1 MSNCLRKNLS
11 IPEYQRPYKW
21 GVQNITDLLLDI
33 EHAISENRLYTDFK
47 YRVGTIILHKDGN
60 TLHVVDGQQR
70 IISLTLLNHYLDAE
84 FDNSI
89 LQDIYTDNITLRHIN
104 ENYQCI
110 KEWFSLRKNEKIEA
124 FTNAMKDILEVV
136 IIYVD
141 KESEAFQLFDSQN
154 TRGRALDPHDL
165 LKAYHLREMR
175 GNTYDME
182 YAVNKWEEKNVVQI
196 RELFRD
202 YLFPVWNWSR
212 GRKTWTFT
220 DKDIDTYKGVS
231 IDCPYTFARRTYKAM
246 PYFQITEP
254 FVSGSDF
261 FEMVDHY
268 LQLMKII
275 ESELTSKSEFDE
287 IRPYLEM
294 NNCSIGMKH
303 VRKLYKASI
312 LLYYDRFHE
321 FDPLALKKLF
331 MWAFMLRIELNNLSF
346 DSINKYA
353 IGDGIFN
360 NKPVFS
366 MITQA
371 RKHTEIGNTIINIP
385 NSKELSYNNCVEER
399 QMLHELLTN
408 MKHKGF

>member
-1 MSNCLRKNLS
+1 MF
-11 IPEYQRPYKW
+11 PA
-21 GVQNITDLLLDI
+21 
-33 EHAISENRLYTDFK
+33 AI
-47 YRVGTIILHKDGN
+47 
-60 TLHVVDGQQR
+60 
-70 IISLTLLNHYLDAE
+70 
-84 FDNSI
+84 
-89 LQDIYTDNITLRHIN
+89 
-104 ENYQCI
+104 
-110 KEWFSLRKNEKIEA
+110 
-124 FTNAMKDILEVV
+124 
-136 IIYVD
+136 
-141 KESEAFQLFDSQN
+141 
-154 TRGRALDPHDL
+154 
-165 LKAYHLREMR
+165 
-175 GNTYDME
+175 
-182 YAVNKWEEKNVVQI
+182 
-196 RELFRD
+196 
-202 YLFPVWNWSR
+202 
-212 GRKTWTFT
+212 
-220 DKDIDTYKGVS
+220 
-231 IDCPYTFARRTYKAM
+231 
-246 PYFQITEP
+246 
-254 FVSGSDF
+254 F